1 MIFCMPAIIWS
12 RRLAGTPNKSLGR
25 FFTLPSGPIFLTSVT
40 NRSLETYILYLVF
53 KYCHIE
59 RYSKSFADPVISFR
73 MQKQLS
79 AVFCKKRCSYKF
91 QNIYGKHLCQS
102 LFLNKVAG
110 LRLATLLKKKLCHRC
125 FPVNFPKFLRT
136 PVLRNTSERLFLRMI
151 TLNAILSLLEI
162 FPVHTFP
169 IFFSVFSS

>member
-1 MIFCMPAIIWS
+1 MPAIIWS

-136 PVLRNTSERLFLRMI
+136 PFLTEHLRWLLLENLKASYYCDLYSIKLNWHLHYSLRLFF
-151 TLNAILSLLEI
+151 N
-162 FPVHTFP
+162 
-169 IFFSVFSS
+169 